1 MTLPMIGIRSWGTY
15 FPEKIETAADVAVAS
30 GVPEE
35 VIIQKMGLRQKHVAG
50 PDDHCAEMAAK
61 AGLQALEKAK
71 FDPADLDLILYH
83 GSEYKDHIVWS
94 AATRVQQILGANKAA
109 AFELYALCAG
119 APIAL
124 KSARA
129 MMRDDH
135 HLRHVLLVTASRE
148 NDLVDYRNERARF
161 MFNFG
166 AGGGAMLLE
175 RGSAEN
181 VVLGAAALS
190 DGSLSKTVVMQAG
203 GSVAPASSDTVAHHQ
218 HQLDVTDLAY
228 MGEHLGEVSM
238 PNFKEV
244 IRRAVETDAEG
255 YTLDDIKF
263 LALVHMKRS
272 FHDALLAELNLKPEQ
287 AIYLDEYG
295 HMQSVDQIVALDLAS
310 QRGLLHDGDLVV
322 MAGAGTGYTW
332 SAAAIRWGQSMEEE
346 HI

>member
-1 MTLPMIGIRSWGTY
+1 MTLPIVGIRSWGTY
-15 FPEKIETAADVAVAS
+15 FPEKIETATEVAAAS
-30 GVPEE
+30 GIPEE
-35 VIIQKMGLRQKHVAG
+35 VIIQKMGLRQKHIAG
-50 PDDHCAEMAAK
+50 PEDHCAEMAAK
-61 AGLQALEKAK
+61 AGLQALERANV
-71 FDPADLDLILYH
+71 DPRDLDLILYH

-94 AATRVQQILGANKAA
+94 AATRVQQILGASQAA

-135 HLRHVLLVTASRE
+135 HLRRVLLVTASRE
-148 NDLVDYRNERARF
+148 NDLVDYANERARF

-166 AGGGAMLLE
+166 SGGGAVLLE
-175 RGSAEN
+175 RGHPEN
-181 VVLGAAALS
+181 VVLGAAAMS
-190 DGSLSKTVVMQAG
+190 DGTLSKTVVMHAG
-203 GSVAPASSDTVAHHQ
+203 GSFAPASAETVDYHQ
-218 HQLDVTDLAY
+218 HQLDVTDLTY
-228 MGEHLGEVSM
+228 MGERLGEVSL

-255 YTLDDIKF
+255 YTLADIKF

-272 FHDALLAELNLKPEQ
+272 FHDALLAALNLMPEQ
-287 AIYLDEYG
+287 AIYLDDYG
-295 HMQSVDQIVALDLAS
+295 HMQSVDQIVALDLAN

-332 SAAAIRWGQSMEEE
+332 SAAAIRWGKTLDEG